1 MGVSDILAKAAP
13 YKYYLIAVIFILI
26 VVIYYWFFAGKTSK
40 SDKAKK
46 GGKNKKGKKQKASKK
61 SKAKIK
67 DDDDEDSDSADDEDS
82 DDDVS
87 ADAKQIYRLAHENLV
102 NGMSKDQFMQVVG
115 DLGDAVTYIHL
126 KQLYTDAA
134 EQGRDPNSITA
145 ADYAKAMAG

>member
-1 MGVSDILAKAAP
+1 MGFSDILAKVAP
-13 YKYYLIAVIFILI
+13 YKYYFIVVILILI
-26 VVIYYWFFAGKTSK
+26 VVAYYWFFAGEKLSNK
-40 SDKAKK
+40 PKK
-46 GGKNKKGKKQKASKK
+46 GGSKKGKKQKAAKK
-61 SKAKIK
+61 SKAKAKAK
-67 DDDDEDSDSADDEDS
+67 DDDDDQSSEDEDS

-134 EQGRDPNSITA
+134 EQGKDPNSITA

>member
-1 MGVSDILAKAAP
+1 MGFADILAKVTP
-13 YKYYLIAVIFILI
+13 YKYYFIVVILILI
-26 VVIYYWFFAGKTSK
+26 VVVYYWFFAGKTSK
-40 SDKAKK
+40 TGKSSEKLSNKK
-46 GGKNKKGKKQKASKK
+46 SKKGKKQIKK
-61 SKAKIK
+61 SKAKTK
-67 DDDDEDSDSADDEDS
+67 DDDDDDEDSSDSD

-134 EQGRDPNSITA
+134 EQGKDPNSITA

>member
-1 MGVSDILAKAAP
+1 MGFSDILAKVTP
-13 YKYYLIAVIFILI
+13 YKYYFIVVILILI
-26 VVIYYWFFAGKTSK
+26 VVAYYWFFASKAGK
-40 SDKAKK
+40 SDKSKK
-46 GGKNKKGKKQKASKK
+46 GGSKKGKKQKAAKK
-61 SKAKIK
+61 SKAKAK
-67 DDDDEDSDSADDEDS
+67 DDDDEDDDNSSDDDS

-134 EQGRDPNSITA
+134 EQGKDPNSITA

>member
-1 MGVSDILAKAAP
+1 MGFSDILAKVAP
-13 YKYYLIAVIFILI
+13 YKYYFIVVILILI
-26 VVIYYWFFAGKTSK
+26 VVAYYWFFAGEKLSNK
-40 SDKAKK
+40 PKK
-46 GGKNKKGKKQKASKK
+46 GGSKKGKKQKAAKK
-61 SKAKIK
+61 SKAKAK
-67 DDDDEDSDSADDEDS
+67 DDDDDQSSEDEDS

-134 EQGRDPNSITA
+134 EQGKDPNSITA

>member
-1 MGVSDILAKAAP
+1 MPGFADILASIAP
-13 YKYYLIAVIFILI
+13 YKYYFIVVILILI
-26 VVIYYWFFAGKTSK
+26 VVVYYWFFTGEKLSNK
-40 SDKAKK
+40 PKK
-46 GGKNKKGKKQKASKK
+46 GGKSKKGKKQKPSKK
-61 SKAKIK
+61 SKAVKE
-67 DDDDEDSDSADDEDS
+67 DEEEDEDDEDSDEA
-82 DDDVS
+82 VS

-145 ADYAKAMAG
+145 ADYAKAMGG

>member
-1 MGVSDILAKAAP
+1 MGLADILAKVTP
-13 YKYYLIAVIFILI
+13 YKYYFIVVILILI
-26 VVIYYWFFAGKTSK
+26 VVVYYWFFASKTGKTGKASEKLSNKK
-40 SDKAKK
+40 S
-46 GGKNKKGKKQKASKK
+46 KKGKKQIKK
-61 SKAKIK
+61 SKAAKVK
-67 DDDDEDSDSADDEDS
+67 EDEDDDEDSSDE

-87 ADAKQIYRLAHENLV
+87 GDAKQIYRLAHENLV

-134 EQGRDPNSITA
+134 EQGKDPNSITA

>member
-1 MGVSDILAKAAP
+1 MPVPEILTKVAP
-13 YKYYLIAVIFILI
+13 YKYYFIVVILILI
-26 VVIYYWFFAGKTSK
+26 VVAYYWFFSGKSEK
-40 SDKAKK
+40 SKK
-46 GGKNKKGKKQKASKK
+46 GGKGKKGKKPKATKK
-61 SKAKIK
+61 SKAKVK
-67 DDDDEDSDSADDEDS
+67 EDDDDEDNSSDDE

-134 EQGRDPNSITA
+134 EQGKDPNSITA

>member
-1 MGVSDILAKAAP
+1 MGFADILAKVTP
-13 YKYYLIAVIFILI
+13 YKYYFIVVILILI
-26 VVIYYWFFAGKTSK
+26 VVVYYWFFAGKTSK
-40 SDKAKK
+40 TGKSSEKLSNKK
-46 GGKNKKGKKQKASKK
+46 SKKGKKQIKK
-61 SKAKIK
+61 SKAKTK
-67 DDDDEDSDSADDEDS
+67 DDDDDDEDSSDE

-134 EQGRDPNSITA
+134 EQGKDPNSITA